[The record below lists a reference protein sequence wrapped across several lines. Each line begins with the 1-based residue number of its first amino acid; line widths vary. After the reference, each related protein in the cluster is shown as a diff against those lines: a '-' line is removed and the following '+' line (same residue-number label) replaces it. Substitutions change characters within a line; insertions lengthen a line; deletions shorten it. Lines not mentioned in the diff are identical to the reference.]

1 MIKFLHDCILIKDVL
16 VIGDLHIGY
25 DERFERSVG
34 QVQLENI
41 IEKLR
46 EVFDYLD
53 SLSIRVKKIV
63 LLGDVKHY
71 FGEVTEIEWRET
83 LSLFDFLKVRSRGA
97 KIMIVKGNH
106 DTILGPIV
114 KKRGI
119 LLKEYY
125 KLVIDKEKYCFMHGD
140 RMFEQC
146 LDADY
151 LVFGHIHPAITLAD
165 KYKSEKFK
173 CFLNRM
179 WKEKKVIVLPSF
191 TDIRYGFNLNNV
203 DDKDYYKEKFFII
216 LNKDL
221 KKFEVIIYNDD
232 EKKEH
237 SFGKLK
243 NLI

>member
-221 KKFEVIIYNDD
+221 KKFEVIIDNDD